1 MEALD
6 GSGKWL
12 TERENEKMCSR
23 HVFLVSLCERFRCF
37 VTAGF
42 VFVWLLAR
50 APMGWIFE
58 AGGRSLVRTG
68 CGSSGGLA
76 HRWMCS
82 TDDLLIVPLN
92 KYFYLLNR
100 DKG

>member
-1 MEALD
+1 
-6 GSGKWL
+6 
-12 TERENEKMCSR
+12 
-23 HVFLVSLCERFRCF
+23 
-37 VTAGF
+37 
-42 VFVWLLAR
+42 
-50 APMGWIFE
+50 MGWIFE